1 MNYIISGRG
10 IVLTEALKD
19 YAKSKIGK
27 VERYFEPSTEVHIT
41 LCVQKDRQIAEVT
54 IKHKGIVF
62 RVEEENTDMY
72 AAIDRASDI
81 LERQIRKY
89 RTRLAKKMY
98 GNPLK
103 YEKIIVDEEKE
114 EEEEYELIKNK
125 KFSVKPMD
133 IEEAILELNMVGH
146 PFYVFVNEK
155 NDKINI
161 VYKRK
166 TGGYGLLEP
175 EK

>member
-19 YAKSKIGK
+19 YAKAKIGK

-41 LCVQKDRQIAEVT
+41 LCVQKDRHIVEAT
-54 IKHKGIVF
+54 IRYKGIVF
-62 RVEEENTDMY
+62 RVEEENVDMY
-72 AAIDRASDI
+72 AAIDKASDI
-81 LERQIRKY
+81 LERQIRKN

-98 GNPLK
+98 VNPLK
-103 YEKIIVDEEKE
+103 YEKVIEDKEKE
-114 EEEEYELIKNK
+114 EEEEYELIKSK
-125 KFSVKPMD
+125 KFDIRPMD
-133 IEEAILELNMVGH
+133 VEEAILELNMVGH
-146 PFYVFVNEK
+146 PFYVFVNDST
-155 NDKINI
+155 NKINV

-166 TGGYGLLEP
+166 SGGYGLIEP

>member
-10 IVLTEALKD
+10 LVLTEALKD

-41 LCVQKDRQIAEVT
+41 LCVQKDRQIVEIT

-62 RVEEENTDMY
+62 RVEEENSDMY

-81 LERQIRKY
+81 LERQIRKN

-103 YEKIIVDEEKE
+103 FEKIIVEEE
-114 EEEEYELIKNK
+114 TEEEEYELIKSK
-125 KFSVKPMD
+125 KFNVKPMD
-133 IEEAILELNMVGH
+133 VEEAILELNMVGH
-146 PFYVFVNEK
+146 PFFVFVNEK
-155 NDKINI
+155 TDRINV